1 MHIWNM
7 LLNIINKMSITGKG
21 EVVPVH
27 TTVAYM
33 GGQGMAPLSPYLGS
47 GQLQAPATLLP
58 LCIE

>member
-1 MHIWNM
+1 M